1 MIMDFKFLS
10 TALLSLSL
18 MGCHSSSEKPYIKN
32 VEVEVL
38 DKANKVWLPSQKIT
52 FDMDGIVLTHQ
63 DLFKIGDKT
72 YTTDFRLS
80 KKFLENGALWQYYYP
95 GYQNGSRISE
105 VITKIGDA
113 DNLATKTNT
122 STISGDVTSFKIDYI
137 TIDNKSYIS
146 EIIETER
153 DGGIFYTLSFDYSN
167 FAAGQIVV
175 KQELYNKPI
184 FEGKLDIIPA
194 GEGQILPDQQ
204 LMSLYPLNKHR
215 HLINS
220 GLMGAYDYL
229 ITKMVITGEEE
240 YEQTSTF
247 NRDKQGRVL
256 KQAIDH
262 KGKFTYLNFTKE
274 YSYKYTF
281 GSIEDF

>member
-1 MIMDFKFLS
+1 ML
-10 TALLSLSL
+10 
-18 MGCHSSSEKPYIKN
+18 H
-32 VEVEVL
+32 
-38 DKANKVWLPSQKIT
+38 
-52 FDMDGIVLTHQ
+52 LTHL
-63 DLFKIGDKT
+63 DYFVIGDKT
-72 YTTDFRLS
+72 HITTFRLS
-80 KKFLENGALWQYYYP
+80 KKFLDNDQAWQYDYL
-95 GYQNGSRISE
+95 GYQNGSKVSE
-105 VITKIGDA
+105 VVTTIGA
-113 DNLATKTNT
+113 AESLVTKTNT
-122 STISGDVTSFKIDYI
+122 STISGDVTNFKIDYT
-137 TIDNKSYIS
+137 TINDKSYIS

-153 DGGIFYTLSFDYSN
+153 DGGIFYTLTFDYSN
-167 FAAGQIVV
+167 FAVGQIVV
-175 KQELYNKPI
+175 KQEMYGKPI

-194 GEGQILPDQQ
+194 GTGQILPDQQ

-229 ITKMVITGEEE
+229 ITTMVITGEEE